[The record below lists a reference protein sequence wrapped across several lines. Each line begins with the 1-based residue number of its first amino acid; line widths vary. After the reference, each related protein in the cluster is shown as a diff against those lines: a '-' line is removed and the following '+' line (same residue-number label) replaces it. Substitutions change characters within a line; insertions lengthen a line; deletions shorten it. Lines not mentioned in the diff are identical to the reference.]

1 MARLDELAVRE
12 AALQWLDERTEFG
25 TKPVTQAEV
34 TSFPFLGE
42 DVPLLM
48 RQQGISKPRQLDAA
62 LAIRTTWTPPG
73 KQPPYVD
80 AEGADGLIRYAYRG
94 DDPEHWDNVALRRA
108 WQLGLPL
115 VWFVA
120 VARGV
125 YHAQYPVYVVA
136 DEPEC
141 LRVALAVDEGQRWL
155 GLASEEPD
163 RRHYVERLNKLR
175 LHQPVFRTRVISAY
189 GTSCAMCRL
198 RHSELLDAAH
208 ILADTHPR
216 GTAVVPNGLALC
228 SIHHRAFDRNV
239 LGIRPDLVI
248 DVRRDILNEI
258 DGPMLRHGLQEM
270 RGQHIQVPRAIAA
283 KPDPSRLAERYEEFR
298 AAAG

>member
-1 MARLDELAVRE
+1 VPGLDEVAVRE
-12 AALQWLDERTEFG
+12 AALRWLDARTAFG
-25 TKPVTQAEV
+25 TRVVTQAEV
-34 TSFPFLGE
+34 ASFPFLGQ
-42 DVPLLM
+42 DVPLLL
-48 RQQGISKPRQLDAA
+48 RQQGICKPRQLDAA
-62 LAIRTTWTPPG
+62 LSIRTTWTPPG
-73 KQPPYVD
+73 LQPRYAD
-80 AEGADGLIRYAYRG
+80 EEGTDGLIRYAYRG
-94 DDPEHWDNVALRRA
+94 EDPEHWDNVALRRA
-108 WQLGLPL
+108 WRLGLPL

-136 DEPEC
+136 DEPEQ
-141 LRVALAVDEGQRWL
+141 LRVALAVDETQRWL
-155 GLASEEPD
+155 APAAAEPD
-163 RRHYVERLNKLR
+163 RRDYVAQLNKLR
-175 LHQPVFRTRVISAY
+175 LHQPVFRARVISAY
-189 GTSCAMCRL
+189 GLSCAMCRL
-198 RHSELLDAAH
+198 RHAELLDAAH

-248 DVRRDILNEI
+248 DVRRDILEEI

-270 RGQHIQVPRAIAA
+270 RGQRIQVPRAIAA

-298 AAAG
+298 AAG

>member
-136 DEPEC
+136 DEPEY

-155 GLASEEPD
+155 DLASEDPD

-175 LHQPVFRTRVISAY
+175 LHQPVFRARVISAY
-189 GTSCAMCRL
+189 DRSCAMCRL

-208 ILADTHPR
+208 ILVDTHPR
-216 GTAVVPNGLALC
+216 ATAVVPNGLALC

>member
-1 MARLDELAVRE
+1 
-12 AALQWLDERTEFG
+12 
-25 TKPVTQAEV
+25 
-34 TSFPFLGE
+34 
-42 DVPLLM
+42 
-48 RQQGISKPRQLDAA
+48 
-62 LAIRTTWTPPG
+62 
-73 KQPPYVD
+73 
-80 AEGADGLIRYAYRG
+80 
-94 DDPEHWDNVALRRA
+94 
-108 WQLGLPL
+108 
-115 VWFVA
+115 

-136 DEPEC
+136 DEPEY

-155 GLASEEPD
+155 DLASEDPD

-175 LHQPVFRTRVISAY
+175 LHQPVFRARVISAY
-189 GTSCAMCRL
+189 DRSCAMCRL

-216 GTAVVPNGLALC
+216 ATAVVPNGLALC

>member
-1 MARLDELAVRE
+1 VARLDELAVRE
-12 AALQWLDERTEFG
+12 AARQWLDERTEFG

-80 AEGADGLIRYAYRG
+80 AEGADGLIRYAR
-94 DDPEHWDNVALRRA
+94 PEHWDNVALRRA

-136 DEPEC
+136 DEPEY

-155 GLASEEPD
+155 GLASEDPD

-175 LHQPVFRTRVISAY
+175 LHQPVFRARVISAY
-189 GTSCAMCRL
+189 DRSCAMCRL

-216 GTAVVPNGLALC
+216 ATAVVPNGLALC

-258 DGPMLRHGLQEM
+258 DGPMLRHGPQEM
-270 RGQHIQVPRAIAA
+270 RGRHIQIPRTIAA